1 MAYYCNLSYLLADVI
16 ISSGGVSMGEKDYL
30 KRTLEKTMDATIHF
44 GRVFMKPG

>member
-1 MAYYCNLSYLLADVI
+1 MFLLAADVI

-30 KRTLEKTMDATIHF
+30 KAVLKSVGANIHF